1 MKYTFHPFAKIEL
14 NEAVH
19 YYESLA
25 EREAISLA
33 QYIVYTLTRQM
44 SGGYTVRVV
53 PEADVAKQ
61 RESFDS
67 LLRNWGRISPAE
79 ADRILNGREPAE
91 PEPDLPPE
99 VVSRLKARIAR
110 DHPCKTQDVG

>member
-79 ADRILNGREPAE
+79 ADRILNGRGACRTGAG
-91 PEPDLPPE
+91 
-99 VVSRLKARIAR
+99 SATRGGQQ
-110 DHPCKTQDVG
+110 TQSPNCP